1 MFQYLSIVQPL
12 STEKSNVVYYK
23 ALDAVADDKD
33 TLMFVLQDLYSAFI
47 KKKRLSFLLV
57 EGDAKLYEVLQ
68 AIKFE
73 YGHEHD

>member
-33 TLMFVLQDLYSAFI
+33 TLMFVLHDLYSAFI
-47 KKKRLSFLLV
+47 KKKSLSFLLV
-57 EGDAKLYEVLQ
+57 EGDAKLL
-68 AIKFE
+68 
-73 YGHEHD
+73 